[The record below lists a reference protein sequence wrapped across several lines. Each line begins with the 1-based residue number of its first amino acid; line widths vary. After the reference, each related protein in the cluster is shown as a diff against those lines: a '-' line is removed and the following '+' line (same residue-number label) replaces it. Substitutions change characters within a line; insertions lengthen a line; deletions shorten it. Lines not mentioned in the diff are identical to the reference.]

1 MMMNLPEIATRLR
14 RGSAALALVVTLAL
28 CAACGGGGGGAKEEP
43 GTTDSGTP
51 PAVSGEV
58 QVTEEEMAQ
67 QPETPEVTP
76 PTPER
81 RAPEVRKV
89 GRVRDPFI
97 NPLQGSVAP
106 VDIQPQA
113 TAAATAAAGDAGA
126 AAATPMTV
134 DSFAAL
140 KKPKA
145 PVMPKPDLVVTGL
158 LRSGSGYRAIL
169 TGPDGSLIVAVG
181 QKVDPFRIASISPK
195 GVVLAWKGQKMTL
208 PLEQEQFGPDGLPR
222 QAESRRP

>member
-1 MMMNLPEIATRLR
+1 MMMNLPQIATRLR
-14 RGSAALALVVTLAL
+14 RGSAALALVVTLTL
-28 CAACGGGGGGAKEEP
+28 GAACGGGGGGGTEEP

-113 TAAATAAAGDAGA
+113 TAAATAAAGDASA
-126 AAATPMTV
+126 AAPPRAAG
-134 DSFAAL
+134 SFAAL
-140 KKPKA
+140 TKPKA
-145 PVMPKPDLVVTGL
+145 PVMPKPDLIVTGL

-208 PLEQEQFGPDGLPR
+208 PLEQEQFGPGGLPR

>member
-1 MMMNLPEIATRLR
+1 MMNLPEIATRLR
-14 RGSAALALVVTLAL
+14 RGSAALALAGTLTL
-28 CAACGGGGGGAKEEP
+28 CAACGGGGGTEES

-67 QPETPEVTP
+67 QPETPEAT

-81 RAPEVRKV
+81 RAPEVRAV

-97 NPLQGSVAP
+97 NPLQASVVP
-106 VDIQPQA
+106 VEPQA
-113 TAAATAAAGDAGA
+113 SAPAMAAGGASAAGPTSA
-126 AAATPMTV
+126 G
-134 DSFAAL
+134 SFAAL

-145 PVMPKPDLVVTGL
+145 PVMPTPDVTVTGL
-158 LRSGSGYRAIL
+158 VRSGSGYRAIL
-169 TGPDGSLIVAVG
+169 TGPDGSLIVATG
-181 QKVDPFRIASISPK
+181 QKVGPFQIGSISPK
-195 GVVLAWKGQKMTL
+195 GVVLTWKGQKVTL
-208 PLEQEQFGPDGLPR
+208 PLEREQFGPDGLPR